1 MGRAG
6 VEGSGSKAQFMTLL
20 EHMDAKITVIAEG
33 HGVLLRELRET
44 RADLQRRMDEGFADI
59 RLGIGSLV
67 KRLDA
72 HERAHAS

>member
-1 MGRAG
+1 MGSAG
-6 VEGSGSKAQFMTLL
+6 VEGSGSKTQFMTLL

-33 HGVLLRELRET
+33 HGVFLRELRET
-44 RADLQRRMDEGFADI
+44 RADLQRRMDEGFTDI

>member
-6 VEGSGSKAQFMTLL
+6 VEGSGSKTQFTTLL

-44 RADLQRRMDEGFADI
+44 RVDLQRRMDEGFTDI

>member
-1 MGRAG
+1 MEEQWSQ
-6 VEGSGSKAQFMTLL
+6 VLL
-20 EHMDAKITVIAEG
+20 EEIRHEVRVIAEG
-33 HGVLLRELRET
+33 HGMLLRELRET
-44 RADLQRRMDEGFADI
+44 RAELQRRLDEGFADI